1 MYPTDLFRLYFQQL
15 PKVSRERPVGALVVC
30 LSICLCLV
38 PLPSHAAAIHDAAKK
53 GAIAALSAALEAG
66 ANINQSDG
74 TATPLYHAVNGAHLG
89 AAKLL
94 IERGADPNA
103 QSVLGI
109 TPLGI
114 AIGKRNIELMK
125 LLLDH
130 GAHPNSAVGRQTVL
144 HLAAAKGC
152 LDCVKALVEAGADVN
167 APTSDYEYRTP
178 LHLAKRGNFPEVAD
192 YLMTHG
198 VIIPKPAP
206 ISAKLAAADTQK
218 GQTVFEANC
227 GACHAAMP
235 EGHKVAASMWDVVGR
250 DKAALAGI
258 GYSDTLKSWGGVW
271 TYEDLNTYLYGP
283 TLTTPG
289 VLMEIRGV
297 PDEIERVNLIA
308 YLRTLSDKPL
318 PLP

>member
-1 MYPTDLFRLYFQQL
+1 M
-15 PKVSRERPVGALVVC
+15 RPVAIF
-30 LSICLCLV
+30 LSICFGLFPVL
-38 PLPSHAAAIHDAAKK
+38 SHAAAIHDAAKR
-53 GAIAALSAALEAG
+53 GDVAAISAALETG
-66 ANINQSDG
+66 ANINESDG
-74 TATPLYHAVNGAHLG
+74 TATPLYHAVQAAQLG

-94 IERGADPNA
+94 IERGADVNA

-114 AIGKRNIELMK
+114 AVGKRNIELMK

-130 GAHPNSAVGRQTVL
+130 GANPNSAVGRQTVL

-152 LDCVKALVEAGADVN
+152 LDCVKTLVEAGADVN

-178 LHLAKRGNFPEVAD
+178 LHLAKRGSFPEVAD

-198 VIIPKPAP
+198 VVIPKPAP
-206 ISAKLAAADTQK
+206 VSAKLSSADIQK

-235 EGHKVAASMWDVVGR
+235 QGNKAGPTLWDVVGR
-250 DKAALAGI
+250 DKAALAGF
-258 GYSDTLKSWGGVW
+258 GFSDTLKSWSGVW
-271 TYEDLNTYLYGP
+271 AYEDMNTFLYGP

-289 VLMEIRGV
+289 THMEIRGV
-297 PDEIERVNLIA
+297 PDETERVNLIA